1 MAKFTGVVFL
11 CSGFLFKQTHLPQ
24 TLKERGLFNANVF
37 KRFVLW
43 LECYRAELL
52 ELNLGTVKPSPSPGD
67 LPRLA
72 EDLTIRSLLA
82 APLYQTSLQE
92 QDADSALRILAAA
105 LGVE

>member
-1 MAKFTGVVFL
+1 MVST
-11 CSGFLFKQTHLPQ
+11 CSLVLFFCVLGFSSDRPICHRRSRNAAYSLP
-24 TLKERGLFNANVF
+24 TSSSGLSFG
-37 KRFVLW
+37 
-43 LECYRAELL
+43 YRAELL
-52 ELNLGTVKPSPSPGD
+52 ELNLGTVKPSLSPGD